1 MDNLLVSAEVLRNSR
16 RLQPGRVKSNQNP
29 PCSYLIFLIEA
40 IMIVKDLQTTSFRNS
55 DACYHDPERCGH
67 AGRRSLHHMEAI
79 LHNKD
84 NQEILLWLRSQRLG
98 SRIIYQEQVKGTMLN
113 VKITTSMVQDGK
125 VVVQD
130 VRGRYNATNQG
141 RPFQRN
147 NARGN
152 GVAGN
157 VGAQNRGGMINPGQA
172 KPIKCY
178 NCNGLGHIAR
188 ECPRPKRLQDSD
200 YFKDKMLLMQAQE
213 NGAVLDEEQSLF
225 LAGEQ
230 VTNVDDDVDDSLEND
245 LALNVDHIFEAD
257 ECDAFDSD
265 VDEGPTSQTMFMAN
279 LTSEDPIYDEA
290 GPSYDSN
297 NPFEETDIQEKD
309 KKKAKNKQSRARNG
323 KVQVKAKP
331 RQTSLGHNDPGTLYT
346 ALASLTSEDPIYD
359 EVGPSY
365 DSNNPFEVQDHD
377 AFVDHMDEYHEVHEM
392 QNDVQHSYVV
402 DSDADYTSDSNIILY
417 DQYVEDNEE
426 HVVQCNASSVRNDAL
441 MSILDEMHEQGVQSR
456 LTNKPDM
463 VMNDS
468 VTSELARYKE
478 LVGEYEKRAKFE
490 LTDRERKIDEQMRII
505 ISDRNRKETSLKSE
519 LHSAQILLSST
530 VDHYKSK
537 TKEVT
542 LLKKDFKQK
551 EDKFLEEF
559 LDLKKLKDKIEDRLY
574 KQDQS
579 VKTVHMLCKPKS
591 FYDEKHKVAIGY
603 KNPVCLARAK
613 QAQSALYNG
622 HVLVTTNYTPT
633 VIHDSEDMRELAEI
647 TRNRMLLKMQSPLYD
662 NNRKKAETLAVRI
675 SY

>member
-1 MDNLLVSAEVLRNSR
+1 MMERFLQPTNDPLALVSNASVQQYPTQSSKSP
-16 RLQPGRVKSNQNP
+16 QPSNEPSPADKFQLDSGSSSTEN
-29 PCSYLIFLIEA
+29 LIESLSNSLA
-40 IMIVKDLQTTSFRNS
+40 LLTQSYKSHLPQTNNQLRTSSNARNK
-55 DACYHDPERCGH
+55 A
-67 AGRRSLHHMEAI
+67 
-79 LHNKD
+79 
-84 NQEILLWLRSQRLG
+84 
-98 SRIIYQEQVKGTMLN
+98 T
-113 VKITTSMVQDGK
+113 VQDGR

-130 VRGRYNATNQG
+130 VRGRYNANNQG
-141 RPFQRN
+141 KPFQRN
-147 NARGN
+147 TARGN
-152 GVAGN
+152 VVAGN
-157 VGAQNRGGMINPGQA
+157 VGGQNRGGIINPGPA

-230 VTNVDDDVDDSLEND
+230 ITNFDEDVDNSPEND
-245 LALNVDHIFEAD
+245 LALNMDHIFEAD

-265 VDEGPTSQTMFMAN
+265 VDEGPTTQTMFMTN
-279 LTSEDPIYDEA
+279 LTSEDLIYDEA
-290 GPSYDSN
+290 GTSYDSN
-297 NPFEETDIQEKD
+297 TP
-309 KKKAKNKQSRARNG
+309 
-323 KVQVKAKP
+323 
-331 RQTSLGHNDPGTLYT
+331 
-346 ALASLTSEDPIYD
+346 SE
-359 EVGPSY
+359 VH
-365 DSNNPFEVQDHD
+365 DHD
-377 AFVDHMDEYHEVHEM
+377 TFENHLDEYHEVHEM
-392 QNDVQHSYVV
+392 QTYEQHNYVV
-402 DSDADYTSDSNIILY
+402 DSDADYTSNSNNIPY
-417 DQYVEDNEE
+417 DQYIEDNED
-426 HVVQCNASSVRNDAL
+426 HVVQRDVSSVRNDAL

-456 LTNKPDM
+456 LANKSHM
-463 VMNDS
+463 VVNDS

-537 TKEVT
+537 TEEVT

-559 LDLKKLKDKIEDRLY
+559 LDIKKLKDKIEDRLY

-579 VKTVHMLCKPKS
+579 VQTVHMLCQPKS

-603 KNPVCLARAK
+603 KNPLCLRSE
-613 QAQSALYNG
+613 QSKLILFNI
-622 HVLVTTNYTPT
+622 VLM
-633 VIHDSEDMRELAEI
+633 HSC
-647 TRNRMLLKMQSPLYD
+647 
-662 NNRKKAETLAVRI
+662 TLTK
-675 SY
+675 YWDE